1 MQPLLEPEKFY
12 HIYNHANGKENLFYN
27 EGNYDFFLRK
37 YTEHL
42 HSVLE
47 TYAYCLLPNHFHLLV
62 RIRNE
67 NVIKEKMKLGKKLPN
82 LESTKFVSKQFS
94 NFFSAYT
101 QALNIQQSR
110 MGSLF
115 MPNFKRKE
123 VNSPDYLLQLIHY
136 IHFNPIKH
144 NLVLDIHHWK
154 YTSFH
159 SFFSQNPTKLS
170 RENVITLFGD
180 QKEFELYHQKPLI
193 WEDLDML

>member
-62 RIRNE
+62 RIRDE
-67 NVIKEKMKLGKKLPN
+67 NVIKDRMKLGKKLPN

-144 NLVLDIHHWK
+144 NLVPDIHHWK